1 MNAESAEMWTEYVK
15 FEIGFV
21 ESMRRRWD
29 VLGINSG
36 RKGKGKEKAQGQVI
50 EGMDV
55 EQMQT
60 EADGE
65 GDEAE
70 LARREI
76 MKGAIV
82 KSVMSNAAKGA
93 LLSSVFSC
101 SYLIEFRQPYPRQNY
116 SHLFMHCCHHTPQR
130 RPSENYSCNTFS
142 SSFNKHSPMTQLRCG
157 SLLRESSQLT

>member
-15 FEIGFV
+15 FEMSFV

-29 VLGINSG
+29 VLGINSS
-36 RKGKGKEKAQGQVI
+36 GKGKEKEKAQGEVI
-50 EGMDV
+50 EGMDEVEV
-55 EQMQT
+55 EQIQT

-70 LARREI
+70 FARREI

-93 LLSSVFSC
+93 LPPSVFSC
-101 SYLIEFRQPYPRQNY
+101 SQLIQPR
-116 SHLFMHCCHHTPQR
+116 
-130 RPSENYSCNTFS
+130 
-142 SSFNKHSPMTQLRCG
+142 
-157 SLLRESSQLT
+157 